1 MPRYPDTLSAQA
13 WFSPDEAAWERD
25 VPITLVTLR
34 LEEAADDAALGFLE
48 CAERQALDA
57 WAASGTLLM
66 ALVSEDRREL
76 NLVIAC
82 HDDDARMQAEALP
95 SVASELARVDVR
107 GVSALPLAGARR
119 LVMH

>member
-1 MPRYPDTLSAQA
+1 MTRYPPTALQA
-13 WFSPDEAAWERD
+13 WFSPDKAAWERD

-34 LEEAADDAALGFLE
+34 LEETADDAALGFLE
-48 CAERQALDA
+48 CAERQALDT

-66 ALVSEDRREL
+66 ALVSEGRREL

-82 HDDDARMQAEALP
+82 HDDDARMQAEELP
-95 SVASELARVDVR
+95 SVASELARVEVR